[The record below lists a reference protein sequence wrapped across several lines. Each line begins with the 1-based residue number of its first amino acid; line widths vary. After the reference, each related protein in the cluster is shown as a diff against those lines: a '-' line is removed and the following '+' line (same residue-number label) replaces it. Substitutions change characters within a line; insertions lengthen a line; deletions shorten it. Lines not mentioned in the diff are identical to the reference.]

1 MSLVYEKVLL
11 LAAIACYA
19 ASAVLF
25 AARLLTTRASVPLA
39 ARAAA
44 LLGLVLHGGA
54 IALRWAETG
63 HGPYINTY
71 EVLSSDAWVVVAAFL
86 LFQLRYRWLANLGAL
101 VMPIAFL
108 MMGAGLMGSDEVKR
122 LPPTLQSSWLVVHIL
137 FAKLTVAAIAIASA
151 IAIVFLVKEKGRA
164 GAGWLQRMPAPDVL
178 DDYGYRL
185 VAFGFIMLS
194 CMIIAGAIWANA
206 SWGSYWSWDPTETW
220 SLVVWFVYGLYLH
233 GRVTFRWRGR
243 ISAWFIVGS
252 FAFSLVAFFVLP
264 YFVKGQHSQY
274 MTG

>member
-1 MSLVYEKVLL
+1 VTEKILL

-19 ASAVLF
+19 GSAVAF
-25 AARLLTTRASVPLA
+25 AARLLTARPALPA
-39 ARAAA
+39 WARAAA
-44 LLGLVLHGGA
+44 ALGLALHAGA
-54 IALRWAETG
+54 IALRWVETG

-71 EVLSSDAWVVVAAFL
+71 EVLSSDAWIIVLGFL
-86 LFQLRYRWLANLGAL
+86 VFQLRYRWLANLGFL

-108 MMGAGLMGSDEVKR
+108 LLGAGLMGSDEVKR
-122 LPPTLQSSWLVVHIL
+122 LPPTLQSSWLVVHIF
-137 FAKLTVAAIAIASA
+137 FAKLTVAAIAVASA
-151 IAIVFLVKEKGRA
+151 LAIVFLLKERGGER
-164 GAGWLQRMPAPDVL
+164 GWLARTPAADVL

-220 SLVVWFVYGLYLH
+220 SLVVWLVYGLYLH
-233 GRVTFRWRGR
+233 GRVTFRWRVR

-264 YFVKGQHSQY
+264 YFVKGLHSQY